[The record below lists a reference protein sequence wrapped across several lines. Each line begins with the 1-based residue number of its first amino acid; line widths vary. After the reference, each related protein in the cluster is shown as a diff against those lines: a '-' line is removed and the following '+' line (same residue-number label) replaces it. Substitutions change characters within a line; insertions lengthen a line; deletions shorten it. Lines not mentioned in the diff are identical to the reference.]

1 MGKRLAEDRRVKL
14 VSFTGS
20 TAVGREVA
28 LTVQKRFGKHLLELG
43 GNNAL
48 IVDADADLEMV
59 IRSATFAC
67 VGTAGQRC
75 TTLRRFIVHEK
86 VYGEVLKRL
95 VKAYGSVAARIGDPL
110 DEGTLYGPLHSKA
123 GIEAYRKTLEDAVK
137 EGGKVLGRT
146 SFSYIAIAKKSSFF
160 KLPRS
165 STAARSSPTARATLW
180 SPPSSPA

>member
-123 GIEAYRKTLEDAVK
+123 GIEAYRKTLDDAVK
-137 EGGKVLGRT
+137 EGGKVLGRI
-146 SFSYIAIAKKSSFF
+146 SFSYIAIAKKKFIF
-160 KLPRS
+160 
-165 STAARSSPTARATLW
+165 
-180 SPPSSPA
+180 